1 MIPWG
6 KVYKQLSL
14 AYGWTAAEINK
25 MTLYQIALYAGAVVP
40 ELGTIELD
48 GDVTQEQID
57 AMMPRMARRQMNP
70 FGIG

>member
-6 KVYKQLSL
+6 KVFKQLSL

-25 MTLYQIALYAGAVVP
+25 MTLYQIALYAGAIVP
-40 ELGTIELD
+40 ELGTIDLP

-57 AMMPRMARRQMNP
+57 AMMPRMARRQINP
-70 FGIG
+70 FRAK